1 MKITRALKQKIQYL
15 ALQIVMGQ
23 INDLEALAI
32 ALETIAAEARA
43 QNVG

>member
-1 MKITRALKQKIQYL
+1 VKITRELKQKIQYL

-23 INDLEALAI
+23 VNDLDALAT

-43 QNVG
+43 QNVR